1 MYKYSLF
8 TMACQILISYSISAS
23 SFSWINCY
31 SPALLLSSALS
42 LNLIPIFT
50 AESRLELFLIY
61 QFNNGLYYYG
71 YSKNESTK
79 ISANGIQW

>member
-31 SPALLLSSALS
+31 SSALLLSSALS

-50 AESRLELFLIY
+50 AENRLELFLIY
-61 QFNNGLYYYG
+61 QFN
-71 YSKNESTK
+71 
-79 ISANGIQW
+79 I